1 MNLPVLDLSTVE
13 MLIDATYQALLIW
26 FLIFSPLR
34 SMRKAQRERDRR
46 EAEFRK
52 AVLERLDEQND
63 LLASMF
69 ASGEE
74 GQ

>member
-13 MLIDATYQALLIW
+13 MLIDATYQALLIY
-26 FLIFSPLR
+26 FLVCSPLR

-52 AVLERLDEQND
+52 AVLERLDEQNE